1 MGINV
6 LEETA
11 FMSLAV
17 KSPGAEHI
25 SLRYNDMHPM
35 HRLISQLQR

>member
-6 LEETA
+6 QKEKILC
-11 FMSLAV
+11 SLYV

-25 SLRYNDMHPM
+25 SLMFNDMRPM
-35 HRLISQLQR
+35 HR